1 MTDTPSKPKRRRWR
15 WALVI
20 TFLAITCSAWLWP
33 GGDARFAGT
42 WSMVDS
48 NGEQVGTL
56 MLKRFG
62 LSSIKSAAPG
72 SPSLKRQYLLYWEV
86 KNGVLLFGNRP
97 SEFNT
102 LFGQLIHAAAKVPGA
117 LFYPAVDAFII
128 EDLTDDR
135 IHLIR
140 KSPHTTDDR
149 AEIWLRRAEE

>member
-1 MTDTPSKPKRRRWR
+1 MTDTALKRKRRRWR
-15 WALVI
+15 WALMI
-20 TFLAITCSAWLWP
+20 TFMAITCAACLWS
-33 GGDARFAGT
+33 GGDARFTGS

-48 NGEQVGTL
+48 SGEEIGTL

-62 LSSIKSAAPG
+62 LSSVRLTAPG

-117 LFYPAVDAFII
+117 RFYPSVDAFVI

-140 KSPHTTDDR
+140 KGPNTTDDR
-149 AEIWLRRAEE
+149 AEIWLRRTEG